1 MDMRPGFRLAFSALA
16 FTVICGCSEEKPGP
30 VADAGKPAVTT
41 GGAGSPGAGSA
52 TGGSSTGAAGG
63 PGGSGGSI
71 AGSAASG
78 GNAPGGSGGSAAG
91 TAGTAGTAGM
101 AGMAGSSAGGGSVE
115 PGLTKDGEVK
125 LSGAGLTLV
134 SYGGYLNGE
143 SFQQEAILTH
153 KGYQY
158 TAFWNTA
165 RHVVMARRALPGG
178 AWASFEFSDYTNTEA
193 DAHNTIS
200 LGVNEADGTLHVAFD
215 HHVSPL
221 HYRKSHAGLV
231 SEPAT
236 ATWAVSSFEAT
247 SSSLVAGSNVA
258 KLTYPRF
265 ISEPGGEKT
274 LFSARL
280 GESGS
285 GDEYLWEYN
294 GTTHA
299 WTSLG
304 KYIDGI
310 VDNINAYIHG
320 IAYDRGGKRLHAAWC
335 WRDTSNGSTNHDILY
350 VYSDDNGRTWKNNDG
365 TTIGTAGTTAVRAS
379 STGLKVW
386 TIGQNRGLINQEH
399 MVADA
404 QGRVHVLLSHMPDN
418 AADDANFDSARTK
431 SQYFHY
437 WRDTTGKWTKTA
449 LALPSVAL
457 FRGKLAVTSSGNLY
471 AVLPD
476 LRIAAA
482 AASTSF
488 KAWSLLDDTDE
499 ARFFSDPLID
509 AARLLTENKLSVVYP
524 QKNSP
529 NVYVLDYTL
538 Q

>member
-1 MDMRPGFRLAFSALA
+1 MMKMSSGFRLLFSTLALTA
-16 FTVICGCSEEKPGP
+16 VFGCSEEKPIP
-30 VADAGKPAVTT
+30 DADGGKPAV
-41 GGAGSPGAGSA
+41 GGSGAGGPSAGNA
-52 TGGSSTGAAGG
+52 TGGSASGSAGD
-63 PGGSGGSI
+63 PAGSGGST
-71 AGSAASG
+71 AGSPANGGTTPG
-78 GNAPGGSGGSAAG
+78 GNGGGGGAA
-91 TAGTAGTAGM
+91 TAGTAGM
-101 AGMAGSSAGGGSVE
+101 AGSSAGSGGNLAVE

-125 LSGAGLTLV
+125 VSGDGLTLV

-143 SFQQEAILTH
+143 SFQQDAILTH

-158 TAFWNTA
+158 TAFWNKA
-165 RHVVMARRALPGG
+165 RHVVMARRALPTG

-215 HHVSPL
+215 HHGSPL
-221 HYRKSHAGLV
+221 HYRKSQAGLV

-236 ATWAVSSFEAT
+236 ATWAASSFDAT
-247 SSSLVAGSNVA
+247 SSSLVAGTNVA
-258 KLTYPRF
+258 KVTYPRF
-265 ISEPGGEKT
+265 ISVPGGEKT

-294 GTTHA
+294 GKTHV

-304 KYIDGI
+304 KYVDGI

-320 IAYDRGGKRLHAAWC
+320 LAYERGGTRLHAAWC
-335 WRDTSNGSTNHDILY
+335 WRDTSNASTNHDILY
-350 VYSDDNGRTWKNNDG
+350 VYSDDNGRTWKNNAG
-365 TTIGTAGTTAVRAS
+365 ATIGTAGTTAIRANS
-379 STGLKVW
+379 MGLKVW

-418 AADDANFDSARTK
+418 VADDANFESARTK

-437 WRDTTGKWTKTA
+437 WRDTMGKWTKTA
-449 LALPSVAL
+449 MALPSVAL
-457 FRGKLAVTSSGNLY
+457 FRGKLAVTASGNLY

-476 LRIAAA
+476 LRVAAA

-488 KAWSLLDDTDE
+488 KTWSLLDDTDE

-509 AARLLTENKLSVVYP
+509 TARLLSEDKLSVVYP

-538 Q
+538 K

>member
-1 MDMRPGFRLAFSALA
+1 MHPRFRLRWAALA
-16 FTVICGCSEEKPGP
+16 LAAICGCSEEKP
-30 VADAGKPAVTT
+30 
-41 GGAGSPGAGSA
+41 SPI
-52 TGGSSTGAAGG
+52 AAGG
-63 PGGSGGSI
+63 RPAEGAGGASIVSAGNPTAGGAAVTAGGPSGSGGST
-71 AGSAASG
+71 AGSVGSG
-78 GNAPGGSGGSAAG
+78 GTAPGGNGNSAGDGNGGSAAG
-91 TAGTAGTAGM
+91 TAGVAGAG
-101 AGMAGSSAGGGSVE
+101 AGAGSVE
-115 PGLTKDGEVK
+115 PGLTKEGEVK
-125 LSGAGLTLV
+125 LSGDGLTLV

-158 TAFWNTA
+158 TAFWNAA
-165 RHVVMARRALPGG
+165 RHVVLARRALPGG
-178 AWASFEFSDYTNTEA
+178 AWASFEFSDYTNSEA

-215 HHVSPL
+215 HHGSPL
-221 HYRKSHAGLV
+221 HYRKSHAGVV

-236 ATWAVSSFEAT
+236 ATWAASSFDAT
-247 SSSLVAGSNVA
+247 SGSLVSGSNVT

-285 GDEYLWEYN
+285 GDEYLWEYD

-310 VDNINAYIHG
+310 VDNINAYLHG
-320 IAYDRGGKRLHAAWC
+320 IGYERGGKRLHAAWC
-335 WRDTSNGSTNHDILY
+335 WRDTSNASTNHDILY

-365 TTIGTAGTTAVRAS
+365 ATIGTAGTTAIRAS

-418 AADDANFDSARTK
+418 AAADANFDSARSK

-449 LALPSVAL
+449 MTLPSVAL
-457 FRGKLAVTSSGNLY
+457 FRGKLAVTASGNLY

-482 AASTSF
+482 SASTSF
-488 KAWSLLDDTDE
+488 KTWSLLDHSDE

-509 AARLLTENKLSVVYP
+509 AARLLTEDKLSVVYP
-524 QKNSP
+524 QKSSP

-538 Q
+538 K

>member
-1 MDMRPGFRLAFSALA
+1 MSPGFRLLLSALA
-16 FTVICGCSEEKPGP
+16 LTAICGCSEEQPGPAADGGKPGR
-30 VADAGKPAVTT
+30 AGSPSAGGTT
-41 GGAGSPGAGSA
+41 GGSASGSAGDPTGSGGATAGSGNTPG
-52 TGGSSTGAAGG
+52 GA
-63 PGGSGGSI
+63 GGSGGT
-71 AGSAASG
+71 G
-78 GNAPGGSGGSAAG
+78 GGSGSGSG
-91 TAGTAGTAGM
+91 TGGTSGAGTAGM
-101 AGMAGSSAGGGSVE
+101 TGASAGTGSVE
-115 PGLTKDGEVK
+115 PSLTKDGEVK
-125 LSGAGLTLV
+125 VSGDGLTLI

-158 TAFWNTA
+158 TAFWNKA
-165 RHVVMARRALPGG
+165 RHVVMARRALPAG

-200 LGVNEADGTLHVAFD
+200 LGVNETDGTLHVAFD
-215 HHVSPL
+215 HHSSPF
-221 HYRKSHAGLV
+221 HYRKSQAGLV

-236 ATWAVSSFEAT
+236 ATWAAASFGAT
-247 SSSLVAGSNVA
+247 SGSLVSGSNIA
-258 KLTYPRF
+258 QLTYPRF

-285 GDEYLWEYN
+285 GDEYLWEYS
-294 GTTHA
+294 GTSHA

-304 KYIDGI
+304 KYVDGI

-320 IAYDRGGKRLHAAWC
+320 IAYERGGKRLHAAWC
-335 WRDTSNGSTNHDILY
+335 WRETSNASTNHDILY
-350 VYSDDNGRTWKNNDG
+350 VYSDDNGRTWKNNAG
-365 TTIGTAGTTAVRAS
+365 TTIGTAGTSAIRAS

-386 TIGQNRGLINQEH
+386 TIAQNRGLINQEH

-418 AADDANFDSARTK
+418 AADDANFDSARGK

-437 WRDTTGKWTKTA
+437 WRDTSGKWTKTA

-457 FRGKLAVTSSGNLY
+457 FRGKLAVTASGNLY
-471 AVLPD
+471 AILPD

-482 AASTSF
+482 SASSDF
-488 KAWSLLDDTDE
+488 KTWSLLDHTDE

-509 AARLLTENKLSVVYP
+509 AARLLTEDKLSVVYP

-538 Q
+538 K